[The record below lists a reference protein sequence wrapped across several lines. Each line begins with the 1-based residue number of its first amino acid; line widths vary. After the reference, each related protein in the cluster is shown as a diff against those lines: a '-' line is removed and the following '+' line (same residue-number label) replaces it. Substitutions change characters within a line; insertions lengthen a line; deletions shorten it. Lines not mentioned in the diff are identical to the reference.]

1 MAHTPTTKYVTPI
14 YCRKVQKPRFDYSKF
29 KISPD
34 GDKIVDM
41 IKSNPVS
48 AVIAQTGS
56 GKTLF
61 MPWALANTG
70 VKVRCALPFTVA
82 TRSAHCFQ
90 QEHSGLK
97 VGFAAARE
105 IKYTDEDDI
114 VYATTGHY
122 TTKIIH
128 IIKQARSHGQPLSMD
143 MFRFLGHVFVVDE
156 VHSGTIL
163 ITLLIGLLHYLQ
175 GKLGDSFN
183 TCIVF
188 TSATMNHLD
197 VSRHFRDYPTY
208 EVELARLPITHIYSA
223 YERDPCNLKDDPSE
237 DIIDIIRK
245 ELKEMAVKRDQWHII
260 VFRPGVQEVENLVQS
275 LERQF
280 SETEIAVIPAYS
292 ELSQEELNEIFEEQG
307 LPKVIVGTNIIE
319 SSVTIDGVGAIINDG
334 LVKRVYT
341 NDTGGQKLVTTA
353 VSRAESIQRAGRT
366 ARTRPGKAY
375 HLYTQRYSDDVL
387 TQHHPPEIDR
397 VPIHNVVLSCID
409 ARLVPKEILGIT
421 SERQRQ
427 ALDVLTHMHM
437 IEPDPTGE
445 TLGLVTDAGNFVSH
459 VNLGIYN
466 AYMIYLAIAQ
476 YKDRAD
482 ELLLR
487 SVIALAVMLETYGP
501 PVFYVPRR
509 KRGQTAAEYQIE
521 REVHIER
528 YFSRFMGSNELETL
542 VILYWT
548 MVDEV
553 YELETRTQSQ
563 SQSRG
568 ARGLAYK
575 DWAVENS
582 MNNKKLK
589 EFRNTLDPVMQAVAR
604 HLSEDQLLDEVEG
617 PDVTELAEIARAT
630 LELFKQAYSK
640 NVFVLYGDRGKRYI
654 DSRNNMYMH
663 ATKSYCNDHSMAGQ
677 VIAAQV
683 MEIQDDPSKPPR
695 RMIGLSVPIPLER
708 DTDSWAAGFI

>member
-1 MAHTPTTKYVTPI
+1 MADTPTTKYLTPI
-14 YCRKVQKPRFDYSKF
+14 YARRVQRQKPRFDYTKF
-29 KISPD
+29 KIAPD

-41 IKSNPVS
+41 IRSNAVS

-70 VKVRCALPFTVA
+70 AKVRCALPFTVA

-105 IKYTDEDDI
+105 IKYTDDDNI

-128 IIKQARSHGQPLSMD
+128 IIKQAHNSGQPLSMD

-163 ITLLIGLLHYLQ
+163 ITLLVGLLHYLKT
-175 GKLGDSFN
+175 KLGDTFN
-183 TCIVF
+183 TRIVF

-208 EVELARLPITHIYSA
+208 EVELSRLPITHIYM
-223 YERDPCNLKDDPSE
+223 ERERNPCDLKDDPTE
-237 DIIDIIRK
+237 DIIAIISN
-245 ELKEMAVKRDQWHII
+245 ELKEMNAKRDQWHII

-275 LERQF
+275 LERRF
-280 SETEIAVIPAYS
+280 SETEIVVIPAYS
-292 ELSQEELNEIFEEQG
+292 ELSQEELDQIFEEQG

-319 SSVTIDGVGAIINDG
+319 SSVTIDGVGAIVNDG

-353 VSRAESIQRAGRT
+353 VSRAEAIQRAGRT

-375 HLYTQRYSDDVL
+375 HLYTQRYSDEVM

-409 ARLVPKEILGIT
+409 ARLVPKEILGIS
-421 SERQRQ
+421 SERQTQ
-427 ALDVLTHMHM
+427 ALDILTHMHM
-437 IEPDPTGE
+437 IESDPSGE
-445 TLGLVTDAGNFVSH
+445 TLGIVTDAGNFVSH

-487 SVIALAVMLETYGP
+487 TVIALAVMLETYGP
-501 PVFYVPRR
+501 PPFYVPRR

-542 VILYWT
+542 IILYWT
-548 MVDEV
+548 MIDEV
-553 YELETRTQSQ
+553 YELD
-563 SQSRG
+563 SRG
-568 ARGLAYK
+568 GRQSYK
-575 DWAVENS
+575 DWAMENS

-604 HLSEDQLLDEVEG
+604 HLSEDQLLDDVEG
-617 PDVTELAEIARAT
+617 PDATEIADITWAA
-630 LELFKQAYSK
+630 LDLFKQAYSK
-640 NVFVLYGDRGKRYI
+640 NVFILYGRGRRYI
-654 DSRNNMYMH
+654 DDRCNIYTHS
-663 ATKSYCNDHSMAGQ
+663 AKSYCTDHSMTEQ

-683 MEIQDDPSKPPR
+683 MEIQDDPFMPTR
-695 RMIGLSVPIPLER
+695 RMIGLSVPISKPTSPSPSPSPLI
-708 DTDSWAAGFI
+708 TV

>member
-1 MAHTPTTKYVTPI
+1 MADTPTTNYLTQTPI
-14 YCRKVQKPRFDYSKF
+14 YRRRHLASKPRFDYSKF
-29 KISPD
+29 KIAPD

-41 IKSNPVS
+41 IRSNDVS

-70 VKVRCALPFTVA
+70 AKVRCALPFTVA
-82 TRSAHCFQ
+82 TRSAYCFQ

-105 IKYTDEDDI
+105 IKYTDEDNI

-128 IIKQARSHGQPLSMD
+128 IIKKARSNGHPLSMD

-163 ITLLIGLLHYLQ
+163 ITLLIGLLHYLKT
-175 GKLGDSFN
+175 KLGDSFN
-183 TCIVF
+183 TRIVF

-208 EVELARLPITHIYSA
+208 EVELARLPITHIYSS
-223 YERDPCNLKDDPSE
+223 YERDPCNLKDDPTE
-237 DIIDIIRK
+237 DIIAIIRK
-245 ELKEMAVKRDQWHII
+245 ELKEMDAKRDQWHII

-280 SETEIAVIPAYS
+280 GETEIAVIPAYS
-292 ELSQEELNEIFEEQG
+292 ELSQEELNEIFEDQG

-353 VSRAESIQRAGRT
+353 VSRAEAIQRAGRT

-375 HLYTQRYSDDVL
+375 HLYTQRHSDDVL

-409 ARLVPKEILGIT
+409 ARLIPKEILGIT
-421 SERQRQ
+421 TERQSQ
-427 ALDVLTHMHM
+427 ALDILTHMHM

-445 TLGLVTDAGNFVSH
+445 ALGVVTDAGNFVSH

-466 AYMIYLAIAQ
+466 AYMIYLAIAH

-482 ELLLR
+482 ELVLR

-501 PVFYVPRR
+501 PPFYVPRR

-553 YELETRTQSQ
+553 YELETYSKAGNRS
-563 SQSRG
+563 
-568 ARGLAYK
+568 YK
-575 DWAVENS
+575 DWAMENS

-589 EFRNTLDPVMQAVAR
+589 EFRNTLDPVMQSVAR
-604 HLSEDQLLDEVEG
+604 HLSEDQLLDDVEG
-617 PDVTELAEIARAT
+617 PDVTELAGIARAT
-630 LELFKQAYSK
+630 LEFFKQAYSK
-640 NVFVLYGDRGKRYI
+640 NVFILYGGRGKRYT
-654 DSRNNMYMH
+654 DSRHNIYMH
-663 ATKSYCNDHSMAGQ
+663 STKSYCTDHSMAEQ

-683 MEIQDDPSKPPR
+683 MEIQDNPFMPTR
-695 RMIGLSVPIPLER
+695 RMIGLSVPIPLDRE
-708 DTDSWAAGFI
+708 TDGWAAGSI